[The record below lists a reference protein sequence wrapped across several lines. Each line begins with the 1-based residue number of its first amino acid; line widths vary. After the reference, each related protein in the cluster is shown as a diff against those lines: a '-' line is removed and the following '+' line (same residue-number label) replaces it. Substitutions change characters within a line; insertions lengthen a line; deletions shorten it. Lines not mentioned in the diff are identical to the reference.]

1 MRQYKCRI
9 ALRLGTPEREKLE
22 QLIFERK
29 FKNISQAIRAAITD
43 YLNKQEAA
51 QD

>member
-9 ALRLGTPEREKLE
+9 ALRLEAPERERLE
-22 QLIFERK
+22 LLIFERK

-43 YLNKQEAA
+43 YLNNQEAP
-51 QD
+51 